1 MSYRIGFRKLL
12 ALNFL
17 FSSLLFSIYPLIS
30 AISPKEYLF
39 VVPAL
44 FSSVFLL
51 YLGISPIIFLLSRLK
66 KIGGWLTAGFFSFFH
81 GLTALDLVIY
91 KIFKFHLNAMVLD
104 LVFAPGGLSTLDQ
117 NLKMIAIYIMAFFTL
132 ALASFLLLKLARNG
146 GSRLFNFL
154 MIFSLSCLAIE
165 KGMSAWAVSADYTP
179 FTKNFKVYP
188 LYQPLKMRSFMEKT
202 FGLKADRDEV
212 KFSSSASGLR
222 YPLNPIKLEPLT
234 QKPNILLIVIDSLRF
249 DIFTAEIMPEIHS
262 FARENKASVF
272 LNHYSGGNATRFGI
286 FSIFYGLYGNYW
298 EKILG
303 ERKSP
308 VLIDV
313 LNELGYEIGIFAS
326 ARITYPEFDRTCF
339 VSIPYSKIFD
349 KPSGDKIEKDRAIT
363 AAASDFISK
372 NSRKPFFA
380 FVFYDALHGSY
391 DYPSGMEKFS
401 GASKEVD
408 HLFLRPSNISSAF
421 LRYKN
426 SAYFEDSLAGELI
439 SLLKEKKLLSNTIVI
454 VTGDHGEPFY
464 ERGYYGHNQGYC
476 DYEIKPPLIF
486 YAPGKKPV
494 ATSFPTS
501 HMDIAPTLLEL
512 LGVKNPAGDFSNG
525 VSLYDQK
532 SLAGRKF
539 LAAFSW
545 DTAAIITH
553 KETMVF
559 SMETYN
565 FSDFAFYDNSYSKI
579 KRKKTAADM
588 SLLKEFWRESSK
600 FYK

>member
-1 MSYRIGFRKLL
+1 MSYGTGFRKLL
-12 ALNFL
+12 AINFL

-30 AISPKEYLF
+30 SVSPAEYIFLI
-39 VVPAL
+39 PAL
-44 FSSVFLL
+44 FSSVFLI
-51 YLGISPIIFLLSRLK
+51 YLLISPIVFLFSILK
-66 KIGGWLTAGFFSFFH
+66 KPGERLTVLFFSLFH
-81 GLTALDLVIY
+81 GVTVLDLVIY
-91 KIFKFHLNAMVLD
+91 KIFKFHINAMVLD
-104 LVFAPGGLSTLDQ
+104 LIFTPGGLATLDQ
-117 NLKMIAIYIMAFFTL
+117 NLKMTALYISIFLILLLF
-132 ALASFLLLKLARNG
+132 SFFLLKFSRH
-146 GSRLFNFL
+146 SSIRLFNFL
-154 MIFSLSCLAIE
+154 LIFSLSCLAIE
-165 KGMSAWAVSADYTP
+165 KGISAWAVSADYAP

-212 KFSSSASGLR
+212 KFSLSSSGLS
-222 YPLNPIKLEPLT
+222 YPLNPLRLEPSVRR
-234 QKPNILLIVIDSLRF
+234 PNILLIVIDSLRF
-249 DIFTAEIMPEIHS
+249 DMFTADIMPKIHS
-262 FARENKASVF
+262 FAGDSGASVF

-308 VLIDV
+308 VLMDV
-313 LNELGYEIGIFAS
+313 LNKMGYETGIFAS
-326 ARITYPEFDRTCF
+326 ARVTYPEFDRTCF

-349 KPSGDKIEKDRAIT
+349 RPSGDKAARDREIT

-439 SLLKEKKLLSNTIVI
+439 SLLKEKKLLSSTIVI

-486 YAPGKKPV
+486 YVPGKKP
-494 ATSFPTS
+494 AAASFPTS
-501 HMDIAPTLLEL
+501 HMDIAPTLLEI

-525 VSLYDQK
+525 LSLYDKK
-532 SLAGRKF
+532 SLAERKF

-545 DTAAIITH
+545 DTAAIITG

-565 FSDFAFYDNSYSKI
+565 FSDFAFYDSSYSRI
-579 KRKKTAADM
+579 KRKKTAEDM
-588 SLLKEFWRESSK
+588 SLLREFWAEASK